1 MTNRFWAILLV
12 MAMAM
17 LGASLPASAAD
28 FVAPKLLPP
37 TSGLRVV
44 TPNLSAAFDSGN
56 GPSDQPPAKDRHL
69 SKTGK
74 VLAIVGGGL
83 IVGGVGAIV
92 HGQHTTIACSGSTC
106 ADIAWRDTGIGWTV
120 GGAALVIVGMTR
132 HTTD

>member
-1 MTNRFWAILLV
+1 MTNHFFAILLV
-12 MAMAM
+12 MVMAM
-17 LGASLPASAAD
+17 LGVCLAASAAD
-28 FVAPKLLPP
+28 LVSPQLLPP
-37 TSGLRVV
+37 ASGLRVV

-69 SKTGK
+69 SKTEK

-83 IVGGVGAIV
+83 IVGGVAAIV
-92 HGQHTTIACSGSTC
+92 HGQHTTIDCSGSTC

-120 GGAALVIVGMTR
+120 GDAALVIVGMTR

>member
-74 VLAIVGGGL
+74 VRDICHFGRVTSSTCVKVERSADSNEG
-83 IVGGVGAIV
+83 
-92 HGQHTTIACSGSTC
+92 TTSQKCSGSFASMAYVLRQPC
-106 ADIAWRDTGIGWTV
+106 SV
-120 GGAALVIVGMTR
+120 
-132 HTTD
+132 